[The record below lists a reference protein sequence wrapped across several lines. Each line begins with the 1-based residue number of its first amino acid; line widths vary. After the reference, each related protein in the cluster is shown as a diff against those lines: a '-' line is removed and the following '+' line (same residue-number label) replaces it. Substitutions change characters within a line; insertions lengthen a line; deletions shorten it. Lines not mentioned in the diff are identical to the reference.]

1 MASEVSPSETSNRT
15 TVLLIDDNYE
25 HRKYWSAAL
34 RNPPFH
40 YSVLEADSGDS
51 GLDLYRHQRV
61 DCVVLDL
68 DMPESGFFVLLRL
81 IEVRKSPQVAVVVLT
96 QLVHPTLWALMKD
109 NGAYA
114 CLIKQHSSAEDLA
127 NTIQQAIVSVKSRR
141 EEA

>member
-1 MASEVSPSETSNRT
+1 MASEVSTPETPHRT

-34 RNPPFH
+34 RNAPFY

-61 DCVVLDL
+61 DCVVLDF

-114 CLIKQHSSAEDLA
+114 CLIKQHSSVEDLA
-127 NTIQQAIVSVKSRR
+127 NSIQQAIVSAKSTQD
-141 EEA
+141 EA

>member
-1 MASEVSPSETSNRT
+1 MASQVSPPETPHRT

-34 RNPPFH
+34 RKSPFH
-40 YSVLEADSGDS
+40 YSVLEADSGDA
-51 GLDLYRHQRV
+51 GLNLYRHQRV

-81 IEVRKSPQVAVVVLT
+81 IQDPKSPQVAVVVLT
-96 QLVHPTLWALMKD
+96 QVVHPTLWALMKD

-114 CLIKQHSSAEDLA
+114 CLEKQHSSDEDLA
-127 NTIQQAIVSVKSRR
+127 NAIQQAIASVKST
-141 EEA
+141 

>member
-1 MASEVSPSETSNRT
+1 MSSQVSSLETGNPT

-34 RNPPFH
+34 RNAPFY

-51 GLDLYRHQRV
+51 ALDLYRHQRV

-81 IEVRKSPQVAVVVLT
+81 IQEPKSPQVAVVVLT
-96 QLVHPTLWALMKD
+96 QLVHPTLCAMMKD

-114 CLIKQHSSAEDLA
+114 CLTKQHSSDEDLA
-127 NTIQQAIVSVKSRR
+127 NVIQQAIASVKSTQD
-141 EEA
+141 EA

>member
-1 MASEVSPSETSNRT
+1 MSSQVSSLETGNPT

-34 RNPPFH
+34 RNSPFH
-40 YSVLEADSGDS
+40 YSVFEADSGDS
-51 GLDLYRHQRV
+51 GLDLYRHNRV

-81 IEVRKSPQVAVVVLT
+81 IQERKSPYVAVVVLT
-96 QLVHPTLWALMKD
+96 QLMHPTLWALMKD

-114 CLIKQHSSAEDLA
+114 CLIKQHSSGEELA
-127 NTIQQAIVSVKSRR
+127 NTIQQAIVSVKSTQDG
-141 EEA
+141 A

>member
-1 MASEVSPSETSNRT
+1 MASQVSPPETPHRT
-15 TVLLIDDNYE
+15 TVLLIDDDYE

-34 RNPPFH
+34 RNAPFY

-51 GLDLYRHQRV
+51 ALDLYRHQRV

-81 IEVRKSPQVAVVVLT
+81 IQEPKSPQVAVVVLT
-96 QLVHPTLWALMKD
+96 QLVHPTLWAMMKD

-114 CLIKQHSSAEDLA
+114 CLTKQHSTGEDLA
-127 NTIQQAIVSVKSRR
+127 NTIQQAIVSIKSTQDG
-141 EEA
+141 A